1 MLSLID
7 ARRAAIALLGRWGE
21 VAIAAAVF
29 RAQEAESR
37 GRYEEMASWRRIAA
51 AAFEYTE
58 YFDYVVVR
66 SGSCVHH
73 VRDNLDAIEKT
84 DSVRGNVE
92 AAIFEKSGH
101 RTARRRG
108 STLLSLSQ
116 GTSQDGLT
124 DVLTAGG

>member
-1 MLSLID
+1 MLSVID

-21 VAIAAAVF
+21 AAIAAAVF

-37 GRYEEMASWRRIAA
+37 GRYEEMAGWRRIAA

-58 YFDYVVVR
+58 YFDYVVGR

-84 DSVRGNVE
+84 YSVRGNVE
-92 AAIFEKSGH
+92 AEMFDKSEVPADAPGMK
-101 RTARRRG
+101 R
-108 STLLSLSQ
+108 
-116 GTSQDGLT
+116 
-124 DVLTAGG
+124 